1 MKILIAIVEEER
13 NSLQLQVTLK
23 HGLTG
28 LSKVFSMEYVTV
40 MIFRPDNLNLEII
53 LTLFNI
59 EIDSIFALGILK

>member
-28 LSKVFSMEYVTV
+28 LSKVFSMEYVTCND
-40 MIFRPDNLNLEII
+40 IQTGQFKFGNN
-53 LTLFNI
+53 FNI
-59 EIDSIFALGILK
+59 V